1 MKSRILI
8 IDHDPDIIESYST
21 MLNAEEDQSTALLN
35 ELSEIAGILPETASR
50 PITPPP
56 SFDLITARQG
66 EEGVLLHEQSI
77 KSGTPV
83 AMAFIDMRMPPGING
98 LETAIR
104 LRKLDPLIYIV
115 IVTAYSDFSRVE
127 IQHSLDHDFLL
138 LEKPVN
144 QNEFIQIAINGC
156 ITWENNRLQAETF
169 DPATSQDR
177 SPSSRNITL
186 PTAPLEDTHV
196 LVVDDSPVNLQVV
209 KVLLEK
215 ATPYRVTTC
224 TSGREALQIANDEYP
239 DMILLD
245 VMMPE
250 MDGFSVCKALKR
262 NPNTEAIPVIF
273 LTAMN
278 NEEGILRGFE
288 AGGSDFITKPFR
300 KEILLARVATHI
312 LLHQKTQRMEALS
325 NTDSLTG
332 LPNRAAF
339 QAHLEQRV
347 EQVQRD
353 PESGFALLF
362 IDLDRFKPVN
372 DELGHEAGDHLLKA
386 VAQRLKDNTRQIDII
401 ARIGGD
407 EFVMMLHVNI
417 EPEHVDVVAKKLV
430 NALCEPFSFENHTVQ
445 IGASIG
451 SALFPEHASN
461 GEELVQHADMAMYAA
476 KESGRNCHV
485 PYNDELQKRA
495 TEQEKMEKELLIA
508 IEEDQFALHF
518 QPKQF
523 LKSGTVVGVE
533 ALLRWNH
540 PAKGLLMP
548 AVFIRVLMQG
558 ELGRKAER
566 WILRAVCR
574 QIKSWS
580 DQHGFALPISINL
593 SDNQFHNPDL
603 YDQIVRIASELKLPD
618 GALSMVEMEIKEKT
632 LMTAPDFTPVQLD
645 RLDQLGIRITLD
657 NFGAGR
663 SSLALLH
670 HFPLTS
676 IKLSRQLIHSC
687 LKSES
692 CSLLDTAVSLIHN
705 LGYTA
710 IAEGIETQEQLEAL
724 QSAGCDSGLGYLLG
738 HPVDEQDLLKLIH
751 PNG

>member
-8 IDHDPDIIESYST
+8 IDDDPDIIESYCT
-21 MLNAEEDQSTALLN
+21 MLNAEEDQSALLLN
-35 ELSEIAGILPETASR
+35 ELSEIAGIIPDATAH
-50 PITPPP
+50 PVAPPP
-56 SFDLITARQG
+56 SFDLLTARQG
-66 EEGVLLHEQSI
+66 DEGVKLHEQSI
-77 KSGTPV
+77 KSGKPV

-104 LRKLDPLIYIV
+104 LRKLDPMIYIV
-115 IVTAYSDFSRVE
+115 IVTAYSDFSRAE

-156 ITWENNRLQAETF
+156 ITWENNRLQTESINASKEPFT
-169 DPATSQDR
+169 PTE
-177 SPSSRNITL
+177 PIL
-186 PTAPLEDTHV
+186 VPTAPLADTHV

-215 ATPYRVTTC
+215 ATPYQVTTC
-224 TSGREALQIANDEYP
+224 TSGREALQIASDEHP

-250 MDGFSVCKALKR
+250 MDGFSVCKALKS

-278 NEEGILRGFE
+278 NEEDILRGFE

-312 LLHQKTQRMEALS
+312 TLHQKTQRMEALS

-347 EQVQRD
+347 EQVQKD

-386 VAQRLKDNTRQIDII
+386 VSQRLKDNTRQIDII

-407 EFVMMLHVNI
+407 EFVMMLHINI

-430 NALCEPFSFENHTVQ
+430 NTLCEPFSYENHTIQ

-451 SALFPEHASN
+451 SALFPEQAST

-476 KESGRNCHV
+476 KESGRNRHV
-485 PYNDELQKRA
+485 PYNEELQKRA
-495 TEQEKMEKELLIA
+495 TEQEKLEKELLTA
-508 IEEDQFALHF
+508 IEEDQFVLHF

-548 AVFIRVLMQG
+548 AEFIRILMQG
-558 ELGRKAER
+558 ELGKQAEA

-580 DQHGFALPISINL
+580 DKHGFALPISINL

-603 YDQIVRIASELKLPD
+603 YDQIVQIAAELKLPD
-618 GALSMVEMEIKEKT
+618 GALSMVEMEIKEET

-687 LKSES
+687 LQSEN
-692 CSLLDTAVSLIHN
+692 CSLLGTAVSLIHN

-710 IAEGIETQEQLEAL
+710 IAEGIETEEQLKAL
-724 QSAGCDSGLGYLLG
+724 QDAGCDSGLGYLLG
-738 HPVDEQDLLKLIH
+738 YPVDEQDLLKLIH